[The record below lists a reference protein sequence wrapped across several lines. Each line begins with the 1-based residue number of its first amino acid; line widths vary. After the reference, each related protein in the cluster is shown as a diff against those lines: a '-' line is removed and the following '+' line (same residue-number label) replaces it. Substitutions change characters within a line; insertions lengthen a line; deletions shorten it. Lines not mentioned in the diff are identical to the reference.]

1 MYQATCTAL
10 ANAAA
15 GKVNLLKNRPAAF
28 VVSSVLAGVFVAFG
42 SVIFLSTGGMLTAAG
57 SPLAR
62 FLACL
67 MFSAALSLVVMAGSD
82 LFTGNNLTVGMG
94 VLEKTVTLRDALVL
108 WGVCWLGN
116 LVGSLAVAFAFHF
129 AQLSAA
135 EATAAYI
142 ASAAL
147 AKATAAPVVLFW
159 KGLLCNLCV
168 CLAVW
173 CATKLQSESGKLIMV
188 VWCILIFML
197 CGFEHSV
204 ANMSIIPLGR
214 LNGVGGVPLA
224 GCAKNLLFVSLGNF
238 VGGFGC
244 VALPYWFI
252 SKQK

>member
-1 MYQATCTAL
+1 MYSETCTAM
-10 ANAAA
+10 ANTAA
-15 GKVNLLKNRPAAF
+15 GKVRLLKSRPAAF
-28 VVSSVLAGVFVAFG
+28 VVSSVLAGMFVAFG

-67 MFSAALSLVVMAGSD
+67 MFSAALSLVIMAGSD

-94 VLEKTVTLRDALVL
+94 ILEKAVSVQDAVL
-108 WGVCWLGN
+108 LWAVCWLGN
-116 LVGSLAVAFAFHF
+116 LAGSLAVAFMFHF
-129 AQLSAA
+129 AGLSSAA
-135 EATAAYI
+135 ATAAYT
-142 ASAAL
+142 AATAL
-147 AKATAAPVVLFW
+147 AKTTAAPTVLFW
-159 KGLLCNLCV
+159 KGVLCNLCV

-173 CATKLQSESGKLIMV
+173 CAAKMKSESGKLIMV

-204 ANMSIIPLGR
+204 ANMSIIPLG
-214 LNGVGGVPLA
+214 LLTGAEGVTLA
-224 GCAKNLLFVSLGNF
+224 GFAKNLLFVTVGNF
-238 VGGFGC
+238 AGGFGC